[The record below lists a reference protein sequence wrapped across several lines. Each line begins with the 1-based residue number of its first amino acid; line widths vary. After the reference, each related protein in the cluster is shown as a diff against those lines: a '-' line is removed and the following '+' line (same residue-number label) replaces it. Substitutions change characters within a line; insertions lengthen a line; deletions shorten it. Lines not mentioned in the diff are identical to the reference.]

1 MDIQEIKDILLVE
14 DACDFDFTKDANGE
28 IKIELVYYMDSSDTI
43 TLGEVSIEE
52 LIDYLYKRDGD
63 KFIEQFEESPEDE

>member
-1 MDIQEIKDILLVE
+1 MDIQEIKEILLVE
-14 DACDFDFTKDANGE
+14 DACDFDFIKDANGE
-28 IKIELVYYMDSSDTI
+28 IKIELVYYMDSSDTL

-63 KFIEQFEESPEDE
+63 KFVAQFEETPEDE